1 MAEGTGTPEIAHGIL
16 HRHEEKPDEKDE
28 KRDWH
33 DEAIEIVEAILL
45 AIVAVATAWSG
56 YQASVWDSHQAKLYG
71 ISSRQRALAT
81 QSSTL
86 AGQYELYDT
95 NVFSFWLE
103 ATAAHDPK
111 TAALFERRFRPPF
124 KVAFAAWL
132 ETDPFHNPNAPA
144 GPLQMPQYKN
154 PTFSKAA
161 AQNAAAS
168 AAFEEGTAAREDGDK
183 YVRNTVLLATVLF
196 LVALAQRFKFKAVR
210 LSLLGASAVLVVIGL
225 YFVLSY
231 PVA

>member
-16 HRHEEKPDEKDE
+16 HRHEKPEEDE
-28 KRDWH
+28 KREWH
-33 DEAIEIVEAILL
+33 DEAIEILEAILL

-56 YQASVWDSHQAKLYG
+56 YQASVWDSHQAHLYG
-71 ISSRQRALAT
+71 ISSRERSLAT
-81 QSSTL
+81 QSATL

-95 NVFSFWLE
+95 NTFSFWLD
-103 ATAAHDPK
+103 ATAKHDTK

-124 KVAFAAWL
+124 KVAFEAWL
-132 ETDPFHNPNAPA
+132 KTDPFHNSNAPP
-144 GPLQMPQYKN
+144 GPLEMPQYKN
-154 PTFSKAA
+154 STFTKAA
-161 AQNAAAS
+161 AQNAIAS
-168 AAFEEGTAAREDGDK
+168 AAFTEGTAAREDGDK

-210 LSLLGASAVLVVIGL
+210 LSLLAASGVLVVIGL